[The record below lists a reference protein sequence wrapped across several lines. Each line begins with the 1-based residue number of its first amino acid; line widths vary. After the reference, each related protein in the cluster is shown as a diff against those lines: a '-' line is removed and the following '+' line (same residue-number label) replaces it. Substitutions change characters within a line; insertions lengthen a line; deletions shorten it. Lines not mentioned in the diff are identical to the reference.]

1 MNIDVDYGNS
11 QALAD
16 LRAPADDFFCIGGW
30 LAGDRLWRGSPLH

>member
-16 LRAPADDFFCIGGW
+16 LRAPADDFFWDCKFSGVT
-30 LAGDRLWRGSPLH
+30 PE